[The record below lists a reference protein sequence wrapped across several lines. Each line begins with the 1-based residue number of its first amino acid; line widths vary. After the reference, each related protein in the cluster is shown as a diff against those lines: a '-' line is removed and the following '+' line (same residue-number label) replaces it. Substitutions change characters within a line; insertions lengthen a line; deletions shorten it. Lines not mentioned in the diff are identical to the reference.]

1 MPVAL
6 KDVDLSD
13 IRLPDL
19 ERPSMDLKDVKLPK
33 VELPKVELPDIE
45 MPKIDVG
52 KAVKDAA
59 VSVGLV
65 KQPRSRWPWVVGAAA
80 AIAVTGFILMNVSV
94 VRERLTY
101 AASKAGEWVSS
112 MRGGVPDQPVAFTAA
127 ETAPITAE
135 TTAWG
140 EESSMTTDYPEG
152 FGAEDAPTSDEMA
165 TNGRA
170 TPAVPR

>member
-1 MPVAL
+1 MPTAL
-6 KDVDLSD
+6 KDIDLSD
-13 IRLPDL
+13 ISLPEFD
-19 ERPSMDLKDVKLPK
+19 RPSVDLKDVKLPK
-33 VELPKVELPDIE
+33 VDLSQIE
-45 MPKIDVG
+45 MPDVG

-65 KQPRSRWPWVVGAAA
+65 KQSRSRLPFVIGAGVAL
-80 AIAVTGFILMNVSV
+80 AVAGFILMNTSTVRDRVSAAAT
-94 VRERLTY
+94 R
-101 AASKAGEWVSS
+101 ASKWVGD
-112 MRGGVPDQPVAFTAA
+112 MRGGDRDRPVAFTAA

-152 FGAEDAPTSDEMA
+152 FGAEDAPTSEEMA